1 MILNKEDK
9 KIKMLEVDL
18 TGPEGNAHY
27 LIGLAGSLG
36 KQLGFNKHIIKDIQ
50 KTMMMGNYDQLI
62 ETFDIWFGKYVILY
76 K

>member
-18 TGPEGNAHY
+18 TRREGNAHY
-27 LIGLAGSLG
+27 LLSLTESLG

-50 KTMMMGNYDQLI
+50 TTMMMGSYEQLI
-62 ETFDIWFGKYVILY
+62 ETFDIWFGDYVILY

>member
-18 TGPEGNAHY
+18 TRREGNAHY
-27 LIGLAGSLG
+27 LLSLAESLG

-50 KTMMMGNYDQLI
+50 ATMMMGSYEQLI
-62 ETFDIWFGKYVILY
+62 ETFDIWFGDHVILY